1 MENGMNHRLVCVIV
15 SSDPLR
21 ANPWLLEIVSHDCHQ
36 ERASLEDS
44 KTKETLKIVNEMH
57 VHT

>member
-1 MENGMNHRLVCVIV
+1 MNHRLVCVIV